1 LGEKEGAGGRASNA
15 GCAHIDW
22 QGRSPLTPFDPC
34 ADSRSSNKSHVASR
48 TSLSHQIEHPHLSY
62 FPIESPMP
70 RAKVKTKRFA
80 MRVAP
85 AVLDDIDREAAAAKL
100 TRTQYLIDGRSKPVN
115 PPEALYVEL
124 YAEISKL
131 QRELKAQG
139 NNLNQIAH
147 VLNSHALIAQKPNQ
161 AAEAERLVK
170 EMFQLSRTINL
181 IKAALVDKC

>member
-1 LGEKEGAGGRASNA
+1 
-15 GCAHIDW
+15 
-22 QGRSPLTPFDPC
+22 
-34 ADSRSSNKSHVASR
+34 
-48 TSLSHQIEHPHLSY
+48 
-62 FPIESPMP
+62 MP
-70 RAKVKTKRFA
+70 RAKVNTKRVA

-85 AVLDDIDREAAAAKL
+85 AVLDEIDREAAAAKL
-100 TRTQYLIDGRSKPVN
+100 TRTEYLINGRSITVKT
-115 PPEALYVEL
+115 PEALYVEL
-124 YAEISKL
+124 YAEITKL

-147 VLNSHALIAQKPNQ
+147 VLNSHALIGQKPNQ

>member
-1 LGEKEGAGGRASNA
+1 
-15 GCAHIDW
+15 
-22 QGRSPLTPFDPC
+22 
-34 ADSRSSNKSHVASR
+34 
-48 TSLSHQIEHPHLSY
+48 
-62 FPIESPMP
+62 MP

-85 AVLDDIDREAAAAKL
+85 AVLDEIDREAAAAKL
-100 TRTQYLIDGRSKPVN
+100 TRTQYLIDGRSIAVN
-115 PPEALYVEL
+115 PPETLYVEL
-124 YAEISKL
+124 YAEITKL

-147 VLNSHALIAQKPNQ
+147 VLNSHALIGQKPNQ